1 MPTKTG
7 VIQIMFTL
15 FHNTKNPQ
23 VNLMFFLGR
32 HPLSGS
38 KVKQA

>member
-15 FHNTKNPQ
+15 FHGAKNPQ
-23 VNLMFFLGR
+23 VNPMFCLGR
-32 HPLSGS
+32 YPLSGS